1 MRDLYTAIGKL
12 SAAAHANGDEI
23 DENIHPTDQNNDR
36 HGLDI
41 FVNGHYLRFRAAP
54 DEPRF
59 TVASPDTLVSRL
71 RQQYT
76 SEELSER
83 SDLEFPALSDE
94 GRERV
99 LQRVIS
105 SDLEAAEED
114 EAAFSESIT
123 RELDPGAPDVIR
135 LEHEEQGLWNGVL
148 VRDRIFPYREEFDVT
163 DYRSAVNRL
172 VRVKT
177 TVRTIMNQEIEV
189 LSDDRTG
196 TSLSENGMQ
205 SDTNPVGFQ

>member
-1 MRDLYTAIGKL
+1 MRDLYNAIGKL

-23 DENIHPTDQNNDR
+23 DENTRPTDQNNDR
-36 HGLDI
+36 HGLDV
-41 FVNGHYLRFRAAP
+41 FVNGHYLRFRAVP
-54 DEPRF
+54 EEPRF

-76 SEELSER
+76 PEELSER
-83 SDLEFPALSDE
+83 GDFDFETLSDE

-105 SDLEAAEED
+105 SDLEAAEEH

-135 LEHEEQGLWNGVL
+135 LEHEEHGLWNGVL
-148 VRDRIFPYREEFDVT
+148 IRDRIFPYREEFDVT
-163 DYRSAVNRL
+163 DYRSAVNGL
-172 VRVKT
+172 IRVKT

-196 TSLSENGMQ
+196 TSLSESRMQ
-205 SDTNPVGFQ
+205 SDTDPVGFQ

>member
-1 MRDLYTAIGKL
+1 MRDLYNAIGKL

-23 DENIHPTDQNNDR
+23 DENTHPTDQNNDR

-41 FVNGHYLRFRAAP
+41 FVNGHYLRFRAVP

-59 TVASPDTLVSRL
+59 TVVSPDTLVSRL

-83 SDLEFPALSDE
+83 ADVEFAALSDE

-99 LQRVIS
+99 LQSVIG

-114 EAAFSESIT
+114 ESAFSESIT
-123 RELDPGAPDVIR
+123 RELDPGAPDIIR
-135 LEHEEQGLWNGVL
+135 LEHEEHGLWNGVL
-148 VRDRIFPYREEFDVT
+148 IRDRIFPYRETFDVS

-177 TVRTIMNQEIEV
+177 TVRAIMNREIEV

-196 TSLSENGMQ
+196 TALSATGMQ
-205 SDTNPVGFQ
+205 SDTDPIGFQ